1 MYNMS
6 NFVGIN
12 IKDTSNSNITL
23 GDGNLLLIRQNISK
37 LLESEAKP
45 SKETWENV
53 HKEIINL
60 RNIVKEL
67 TDEYEVIRDEQLTP
81 AVSKAKR
88 EVEKLVENSHLDKKD
103 FVEKFTNILD
113 ITNKSD
119 QIINIVK
126 PYIVKIAKIIGLSG
140 IQL

>member
-1 MYNMS
+1 MS